1 MQTMREDS
9 LKQKSEVN
17 RKMNFA
23 AFRFERCSR
32 RRARI
37 RMLRARRTSTPAV
50 NHESLCEPRIAL
62 APQSIARARD
72 SRWPETALARPPS
85 YCAAGGD
92 PGALC
97 HQGLASQVTIAC
109 PGRTTAPIPAHTAEA
124 MLQPIRGLSLVV
136 PAHRA

>member
-9 LKQKSEVN
+9 LKRKSEVN
-17 RKMNFA
+17 LKMNFA
-23 AFRFERCSR
+23 ASRFERCSR

-72 SRWPETALARPPS
+72 SRWPETALAPLQRFTIWFFDVDKHPLE
-85 YCAAGGD
+85 AVGIVT
-92 PGALC
+92 GALVMHGC
-97 HQGLASQVTIAC
+97 STLYTS
-109 PGRTTAPIPAHTAEA
+109 E
-124 MLQPIRGLSLVV
+124 
-136 PAHRA
+136 